1 MKIQDFHKSNSY
13 ELTNLCVDTFKTHA
27 ISGEA
32 VKYKISLDAFNQI
45 LKNEGAKS
53 LFKGAG
59 ANILRAIAVFLG
71 DVDLHRLC
79 YSCMDKFDYGIN
91 QIWKLKEIY
100 CANLTLIA
108 PSLGSSLCELVLC
121 LYLALVAVLH
131 VLDFYTLL
139 GFACHFALYKLGH
152 FCYIG
157 YLLSGCWPVFS
168 CTIRRFRWGD
178 SFRISFCQELL
189 TLVHVVG
196 GYGCSCPY
204 VGGWL
209 FAVRLLPL
217 LRFGFRCACCCLRGY
232 GRCHLFGCFSV
243 TVGFW

>member
-1 MKIQDFHKSNSY
+1 MKSY
-13 ELTNLCVDTFKTHA
+13 FGGFRRC
-27 ISGEA
+27 G
-32 VKYKISLDAFNQI
+32 
-45 LKNEGAKS
+45 
-53 LFKGAG
+53 
-59 ANILRAIAVFLG
+59 IAE
-71 DVDLHRLC
+71 
-79 YSCMDKFDYGIN
+79 
-91 QIWKLKEIY
+91 KEIY

-108 PSLGSSLCELVLC
+108 PSLGSSLCEVVLC

-139 GFACHFALYKLGH
+139 EFACPFALYKLGR
-152 FCYIG
+152 FCYTG
-157 YLLSGCWPVFS
+157 YLLSGFDFALLRVVALVVALVVVFKFWTFLPSRCWLVFS

-178 SFRISFCQELL
+178 SLRISFCQELL

-196 GYGCSCPY
+196 GYGRFYPY

-217 LRFGFRCACCCLRGY
+217 VRFGFRCACCCLRGY